1 MVTAPM
7 SSASPV
13 SATAIGG
20 SSLGVGSARADELVV
35 EVEDLVKVYGRDVRA
50 VDGISFGVERGG
62 FFGFLGPNGAG
73 KTTTL
78 RILSTLLT
86 PTSGTARLLGMD
98 VVRDADRVRRRI
110 GFAMQQVALEG
121 LATGRENL
129 ELIGRL
135 HRMSREDIRARADEL
150 LDLMGLGHVADRLV
164 GTYSGGMKRR
174 LDLATAM
181 MHRPDVLFLDEPTE
195 GLDPQSRAALWA
207 ELERINRTGT
217 TMFLTTHYME
227 EADKLCRRLAII
239 DEGVIVVEGTPVELK
254 RSIGADH
261 ISLSL
266 APDDEAATGDRRAIV
281 AAQLQA
287 VDGITAVDQTAEGIE
302 LSVHEAQSA
311 LPRLVRLLDA
321 NGVRIGGLSMREP
334 SLDDVFLRYTGKRI
348 RPEAADAPLTMWD

>member
-1 MVTAPM
+1 VAGPM
-7 SSASPV
+7 SSASAD
-13 SATAIGG
+13 SATVKRGPSPG
-20 SSLGVGSARADELVV
+20 DGPVRADEFVV
-35 EVEDLVKVYGRDVRA
+35 EVADLVKVYGRDVRA

-78 RILSTLLT
+78 RILCTLLT
-86 PTSGTARLLGMD
+86 PTSGRARLLGMD
-98 VVRDADRVRRRI
+98 VVKDAAEVRRRI

-135 HRMSREDIRARADEL
+135 HRMPGHDVRSRADEL
-150 LDLMGLGHVADRLV
+150 LDLMGLVHVADKLV

-239 DEGVIVVEGTPVELK
+239 DEGVIVVEGTPTELK
-254 RSIGADH
+254 RSIGADR

-266 APDDEAATGDRRAIV
+266 APDDGPSSRDRRALLASQMQALDGV
-281 AAQLQA
+281 AA
-287 VDGITAVDQTAEGIE
+287 IEETAQGVE
-302 LSVHEAQSA
+302 LSVRDAQGS

-321 NGVRIGGLSMREP
+321 AGVRIGGLSVREP

-348 RPEAADAPLTMWD
+348 RPEEADAPLSMWS